1 VNIITNQNPNAPGSL
16 GQFKSNGSTTIGVG
30 GSTGETTVVLKG
42 TVSDPDSGQTVKL
55 RVEVRPLG
63 TGFSNTSTHESSLVS
78 SGSQASVTVSG
89 LTSSTSYHWQAR
101 AVDSQGAASGWVA
114 FGGNTESA
122 ADFTVLVPTAVSVTP
137 PPTAVSVTPPSGSGS
152 RQTFSYLFS
161 DPNGFADIVS
171 AQMLLN
177 SSLSAVSGCYVLF
190 SPGLNALWLRND
202 AGTAWQGPVTPGS
215 RSTLQNSQCT
225 LNAAG
230 SSSSGSGTNLT
241 VNVSLTFKPAFTGAK
256 TNFMETKDGVNQ
268 TSNWRAMGTFTVI

>member
-1 VNIITNQNPNAPGSL
+1 
-16 GQFKSNGSTTIGVG
+16 
-30 GSTGETTVVLKG
+30 
-42 TVSDPDSGQTVKL
+42 
-55 RVEVRPLG
+55 
-63 TGFSNTSTHESSLVS
+63 
-78 SGSQASVTVSG
+78 
-89 LTSSTSYHWQAR
+89 
-101 AVDSQGAASGWVA
+101 
-114 FGGNTESA
+114 
-122 ADFTVLVPTAVSVTP
+122 
-137 PPTAVSVTPPSGSGS
+137 VTPPSGSGS

-177 SSLSAVSGCYVLF
+177 SSLSAVSGCYVFF